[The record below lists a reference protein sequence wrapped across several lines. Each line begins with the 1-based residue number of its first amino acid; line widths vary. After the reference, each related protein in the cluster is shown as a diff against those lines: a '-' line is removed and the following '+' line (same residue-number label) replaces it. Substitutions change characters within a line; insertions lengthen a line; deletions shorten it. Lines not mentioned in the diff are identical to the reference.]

1 MVLKMDAVALRA
13 FLDEVFPQVAD
24 EFEILVLEE
33 DYMEVVLKVQ
43 DKHLRPG
50 GTVSGPSMFGLA
62 DVAAY
67 LNVLSM
73 IGPKALAVTTNCS
86 IDFMRKPLANRDLIA
101 KSHIVKLG
109 RSLAVTQCLIYSD
122 GDSKPVA
129 RANLTYSLPSGHI

>member
-1 MVLKMDAVALRA
+1 MALKMDVVALRA

-24 EFEILVLEE
+24 EFAILVLEE

-86 IDFMRKPLANRDLIA
+86 IDFMRKPLANTDLIA

-129 RANLTYSLPSGHI
+129 RANLTYSLPPVHI

>member
-1 MVLKMDAVALRA
+1 MALRMDATALRA

-24 EFEILVLEE
+24 EFEILMLEE
-33 DYMEVVLKVQ
+33 DYMEVALKVE

-62 DVAAY
+62 DMAAY

-86 IDFMRKPLANRDLIA
+86 IDFMRKPLAKKDLIA
-101 KSHIVKLG
+101 KSQIVKLG
-109 RSLAVTQCLIYSD
+109 RSLAVTQCLVYSD

-129 RANLTYSLPSGHI
+129 QANLTYSLPPAHI

>member
-1 MVLKMDAVALRA
+1 MALKMDAVALRA

-24 EFEILVLEE
+24 EFAILVLEE